1 MKLCPDC
8 APGLLVAITVHF
20 MNFGVTPKVAT
31 LAMAGAACIKKNE
44 TPAAIARSM
53 FVFNY

>member
-31 LAMAGAACIKKNE
+31 LAMAGVAFIKKKE
-44 TPAAIARSM
+44 TLAVIVRSM